1 MILYFQL
8 KLKLFEE
15 KEDGLLILL
24 FLSQALG
31 GGLTQDRSYMPFFFS
46 LKSISDTQKGAVT
59 NTVRNRT
66 QPRLAAYPRRL
77 PSLLRSDCSNDF
89 DVYRFHR
96 SLSFLLMYGFQ

>member
-31 GGLTQDRSYMPFFFS
+31 GGLTQDRSYMPFFFP
-46 LKSISDTQKGAVT
+46 LKVFLT
-59 NTVRNRT
+59 
-66 QPRLAAYPRRL
+66 
-77 PSLLRSDCSNDF
+77 
-89 DVYRFHR
+89 HR
-96 SLSFLLMYGFQ
+96 KAQ